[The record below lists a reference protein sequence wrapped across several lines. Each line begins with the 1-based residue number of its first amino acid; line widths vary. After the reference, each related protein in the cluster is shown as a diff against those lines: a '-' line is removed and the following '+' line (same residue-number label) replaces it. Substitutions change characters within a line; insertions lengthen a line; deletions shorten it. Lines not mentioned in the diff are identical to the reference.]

1 MNSEPNLA
9 FDSLEKQDSGEVF
22 KAGQEV
28 TVQRTNGQIET
39 GWKVNEIKN
48 IDNQDFVQVVK
59 IEEGSNEFMTKFLP
73 KQELLEMQKLS
84 IAEPQNDISEIDANP
99 NSELNTGVETDKPII
114 NEDEEIKDFV
124 SEMDLVNLRLY
135 AEYLEDKKQAQNEGD
150 GLASIEFGQ
159 LAGQK
164 YRLLSPKAKELSFGY
179 ITKRKIRIESSKN

>member
-9 FDSLEKQDSGEVF
+9 FDSMEKQDSGDVF

-28 TVQRTNGQIET
+28 TVKRTNGQIET
-39 GWKVNEIKN
+39 DWKVNEIKN

-59 IEEGSNEFMTKFLP
+59 IEDGSNEFMTKFLP

-84 IAEPQNDISEIDANP
+84 IEEPQNDISEIDANP

-114 NEDEEIKDFV
+114 NEEEEIKDLV

-135 AEYLEDKKQAQNEGD
+135 AEYLEDKKQAQKDGD

-159 LAGQK
+159 KAGQY
-164 YRLLSPKAKELSFGY
+164 YRQLSPEAQKLASSYLARRNS
-179 ITKRKIRIESSKN
+179 RIESSKD